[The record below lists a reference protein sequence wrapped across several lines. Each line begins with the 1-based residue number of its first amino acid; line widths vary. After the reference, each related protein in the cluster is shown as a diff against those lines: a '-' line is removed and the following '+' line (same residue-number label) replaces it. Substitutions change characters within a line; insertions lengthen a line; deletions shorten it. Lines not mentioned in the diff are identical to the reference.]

1 MPGSS
6 LDSKKGI
13 PILTALRKKI
23 PPLDEILAVYG
34 TIVFLIYGWASIT
47 FSWKVPSWLYYLS
60 LAEITAI
67 LSYTLASSL
76 LECTIILLLL
86 LLLAFLLPS
95 KWLVDKFVT
104 RASIIVYL
112 LTFWVALFNLSTLIQ
127 LPTSRDLIF
136 FGGIAILTIGMAI
149 VIADRILPF
158 QRLMTAL
165 GNRLIVFLYFWLP
178 LSALGILIILVR
190 IL

>member
-1 MPGSS
+1 M
-6 LDSKKGI
+6 
-13 PILTALRKKI
+13 TALRKKI